1 MNKVNNKQLIN
12 WYACTINFGLE
23 NTINI
28 GIDEDKVEG
37 IKRGL
42 TNESYGT
49 LNKVLLERDI
59 FVSWDKV
66 NFIRIEWGGSRY
78 ENIAEDK

>member
-1 MNKVNNKQLIN
+1 MSKVKNKQVVN

-37 IKRGL
+37 IKRDL
-42 TNESYGT
+42 KNESYGT
-49 LNKVLLERDI
+49 LSKVLLERDI

-78 ENIAEDK
+78 EAINEDE